1 MTSQQIIDSYRT
13 NKLIEQ
19 VDNFHQPQLVIKRS
33 QRANTIMHRG
43 DLKNLQNFSPQ
54 IPINRR
60 KQLANAQEMEFR
72 ILPFDDRSLEGRI
85 RPATNVVVDAV
96 SMKNKV
102 EVPQGQ
108 QLSSKRLL
116 LLKDAEEPL
125 AATSF
130 SKPILG
136 GSDRV
141 INMGG
146 RRVEESNLIFDEEI
160 RESII
165 FKPIPSMNFEPLMS
179 DLHPRTILENIHRR
193 SDLCKSFMGLKD
205 LQISEPKQSVNFDV
219 PLGSCQEKNDS
230 QQLNFFKYNFPTL
243 YQQKMKEPLE
253 IKRKPHLHLNSSVCK
268 SEESLNLFPFEN
280 ITSTKNAVNTQNYKT
295 KQDLLK
301 TSVKFQG
308 KNLNRT
314 QKRLIQIGK
323 AILYKPS
330 IVLIDSSFFKVEK
343 TFAAFSLELLR
354 INLEKSNCTIIT
366 VDDRP
371 SRNSICNYDSLI
383 VMDRGRVVQQ
393 GDPTSLLEDPHGLLV
408 RLLLTQENC

>member
-1 MTSQQIIDSYRT
+1 MTSQQIIDNYRT

-19 VDNFHQPQLVIKRS
+19 VDNINQPQLVIKRS
-33 QRANTIMHRG
+33 QRANTIIHKG
-43 DLKNLQNFSPQ
+43 DLKHTSNLSPQ

-72 ILPFDDRSLEGRI
+72 ILPFDDCSLEGRK
-85 RPATNVVVDAV
+85 RPATNVVVDTM
-96 SMKNKV
+96 SMKIKV
-102 EVPQGQ
+102 EIPQGQ
-108 QLSSKRLL
+108 QQTSKRLL
-116 LLKDAEEPL
+116 PIKDTEEPL
-125 AATSF
+125 GAISF
-130 SKPILG
+130 SKPIRG
-136 GSDRV
+136 GSDRI
-141 INMGG
+141 INMGS
-146 RRVEESNLIFDEEI
+146 RRIEESNLIFDEEI
-160 RESII
+160 QESIN
-165 FKPIPSMNFEPLMS
+165 FKLIPNMNFEPLMS
-179 DLHPRTILENIHRR
+179 DLHPRTTLENIHRL
-193 SDLCKSFMGLKD
+193 SDMRKSSIGLKE
-205 LQISEPKQSVNFDV
+205 LHISEPKQSVNFDI

-253 IKRKPHLHLNSSVCK
+253 IRHRPHMDLNSSISK
-268 SEESLNLFPFEN
+268 SEESLNLFPFQN

-343 TFAAFSLELLR
+343 TFAAFSQELLR

-408 RLLLTQENC
+408 RLLLTQEYC